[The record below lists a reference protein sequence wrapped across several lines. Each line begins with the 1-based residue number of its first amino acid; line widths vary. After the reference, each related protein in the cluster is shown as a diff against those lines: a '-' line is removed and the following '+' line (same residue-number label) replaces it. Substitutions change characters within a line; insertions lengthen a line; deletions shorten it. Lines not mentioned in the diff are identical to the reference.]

1 MSDVSGHSIAVD
13 YRGAPT
19 PLLKLGLATTFLTVL
34 TLGIYRFWARAR
46 IRRYFWSA
54 LAPGGDALEYTGTG
68 LEKFLGFLIAVAF
81 LAVYL
86 GLVQLGLSFA
96 GLSML
101 SEAETQAQVLA
112 RMAGQSITLVAV
124 LPLIFY
130 AQYRGR
136 RYILSRTRWRG
147 LRFGVDRAAMG
158 YVWRGMVHS
167 LLTVATLGIL
177 LPRQL
182 FLLEKYKVD
191 RTWFGTGRF
200 EQGGRWWSL
209 YPATKHI
216 LVGAL
221 LIILPAILMATRQ
234 EPVVWAIVVA
244 VLGAVWLP
252 VGIVYYIVHSF
263 RILTGH
269 KTLHGVI
276 AFSSKPRTGRV
287 IGLYMLGSTAASLI
301 ASTVATLLLGV
312 AGGVVAAMAGGA
324 NPLDV
329 EAMLSGTMQLD
340 QLTGL
345 LAVGGIALFYIV
357 FTVLFSALALVFIRQ
372 PMLAH
377 YAAETEIL
385 NTGALRNI
393 RQRADDG
400 MVEAEGF
407 ADALDIGAGI

>member
-1 MSDVSGHSIAVD
+1 MSDASGNSIAVD
-13 YRGAPT
+13 YRGSPT
-19 PLLKLGLATTFLTVL
+19 PLLKLGLATTFLTVI

-86 GLVQLGLSFA
+86 GLVQLGLFFA

-101 SEAETQAQVLA
+101 SEAETQAQAIAQV
-112 RMAGQSITLVAV
+112 AGQYLTFIAV

-147 LRFGVDRAAMG
+147 LRFGVEKAALG
-158 YVWRGMVHS
+158 YVWRGMWYSFVT
-167 LLTVATLGIL
+167 LVTLGLL
-177 LPRQL
+177 LPRQM

-200 EQGGRWWSL
+200 EQGGNWWML
-209 YPATKHI
+209 YPAAKHVI
-216 LVGAL
+216 FGLL
-221 LIILPAILMATRQ
+221 LIALPIMAVAFSA
-234 EPVVWAIVVA
+234 EPVLWPFAVVA
-244 VLGAVWLP
+244 VGAVWLP

-269 KTLHGVI
+269 KTLDGVI
-276 AFSSKPRTGRV
+276 GFSSQPRTGKV

-312 AGGVVAAMAGGA
+312 AAGVLAATSGGA
-324 NPLDV
+324 EMLDLD
-329 EAMLSGTMQLD
+329 AMIAGDMPFD
-340 QLTGL
+340 QATGM
-345 LAVGGIALFYIV
+345 LAVAGLALFYMV
-357 FTVLFSALALVFIRQ
+357 FIVLFAALALVFIRQ
-372 PMLAH
+372 PLLAH
-377 YAAETEIL
+377 YANETTIL
-385 NTGALRNI
+385 NTGGLRNI
-393 RQRADDG
+393 TQRAGDE

-407 ADALDIGAGI
+407 ADALDVGAGI